1 MLPLSRLFN
10 PANIRGAVLP
20 HSTMTLKK
28 CIRVLRLGLYWAIYL
43 PIVPALFVL
52 CAIEEFAAKVIL
64 PKEDRFTET
73 DEGY

>member
-1 MLPLSRLFN
+1 MLPLSRLYN
-10 PANIRGAVLP
+10 PATLRGAVLP
-20 HSTMTLKK
+20 RSTMKLKK

-43 PIVPALFVL
+43 PIAPALFVL